1 MTSRPPGQGKP
12 LRRWGRSL
20 PWRWRANVPAPGG
33 AGFPAYYTKLVPG
46 APADTLKKLSTFSQ
60 NPALTARPEKRTIKG
75 KSKSSR
81 KGDVFLV
88 TAVITGASSG
98 LGKEYINAII
108 AEYPTVDVFWLVA
121 RRKELLKE
129 IADEHPDKTI
139 AAISLDLSQQESL
152 EIFEKLLKENEPEIK
167 VLVNNAG
174 FGKCG
179 DFFTSNRASQ
189 MGMVD
194 VNCRALT
201 AITRL
206 CLPYMLDDS
215 LVINVAS
222 IAAFAPTPRMS
233 VYSATK
239 AYVLAL
245 SKALHDELRPRGIKV
260 LAVCPGPM
268 DTDFWN
274 VAGVPEGKSRLI
286 DKLPRE
292 DPREVAEKSLRAAKR
307 GKMVYAKSAVYKFYH
322 VLSKVL
328 PHGLLMEFTEV

>member
-1 MTSRPPGQGKP
+1 M
-12 LRRWGRSL
+12 
-20 PWRWRANVPAPGG
+20 
-33 AGFPAYYTKLVPG
+33 
-46 APADTLKKLSTFSQ
+46 
-60 NPALTARPEKRTIKG
+60 
-75 KSKSSR
+75 
-81 KGDVFLV
+81 V

-108 AEYPTVDVFWLVA
+108 AQYPSVDVFWLVA

-139 AAISLDLSQQESL
+139 AAISLDLSQGESV
-152 EIFEKLLKENEPEIK
+152 EIFEKLLKENNPEIK

-174 FGKCG
+174 YGKCG
-179 DFFTSNRASQ
+179 DFFASNRGFQ
-189 MGMVD
+189 TGMVD
-194 VNCRALT
+194 LNCRALT

-274 VAGVPEGKSRLI
+274 VAGVPQGKSRLI
-286 DKLPRE
+286 DKLPRVN
-292 DPREVAEKSLRAAKR
+292 PQEVAVKSVRAAKR
-307 GKMVYAKSAVYKFYH
+307 GKMVYTNSFFYKLYH
-322 VLSKVL
+322 LLCKIL
-328 PHGLLMEFTEV
+328 PHGMIMEFTEI

>member
-1 MTSRPPGQGKP
+1 M
-12 LRRWGRSL
+12 
-20 PWRWRANVPAPGG
+20 
-33 AGFPAYYTKLVPG
+33 
-46 APADTLKKLSTFSQ
+46 
-60 NPALTARPEKRTIKG
+60 
-75 KSKSSR
+75 
-81 KGDVFLV
+81 
-88 TAVITGASSG
+88 ITGASSG

>member
-1 MTSRPPGQGKP
+1 M
-12 LRRWGRSL
+12 
-20 PWRWRANVPAPGG
+20 
-33 AGFPAYYTKLVPG
+33 
-46 APADTLKKLSTFSQ
+46 
-60 NPALTARPEKRTIKG
+60 
-75 KSKSSR
+75 
-81 KGDVFLV
+81 V

-206 CLPYMLDDS
+206 CLPYGACAPFLSFEWEHEGQKFEVNTHLIGSYNMKNAL
-215 LVINVAS
+215 
-222 IAAFAPTPRMS
+222 AAITHS
-233 VYSATK
+233 
-239 AYVLAL
+239 
-245 SKALHDELRPRGIKV
+245 
-260 LAVCPGPM
+260 
-268 DTDFWN
+268 
-274 VAGVPEGKSRLI
+274 
-286 DKLPRE
+286 
-292 DPREVAEKSLRAAKR
+292 
-307 GKMVYAKSAVYKFYH
+307 
-322 VLSKVL
+322 
-328 PHGLLMEFTEV
+328 

>member
-1 MTSRPPGQGKP
+1 M
-12 LRRWGRSL
+12 
-20 PWRWRANVPAPGG
+20 
-33 AGFPAYYTKLVPG
+33 
-46 APADTLKKLSTFSQ
+46 
-60 NPALTARPEKRTIKG
+60 
-75 KSKSSR
+75 
-81 KGDVFLV
+81 V

-322 VLSKVL
+322 VLDVYKRQDY
-328 PHGLLMEFTEV
+328 GYRNA